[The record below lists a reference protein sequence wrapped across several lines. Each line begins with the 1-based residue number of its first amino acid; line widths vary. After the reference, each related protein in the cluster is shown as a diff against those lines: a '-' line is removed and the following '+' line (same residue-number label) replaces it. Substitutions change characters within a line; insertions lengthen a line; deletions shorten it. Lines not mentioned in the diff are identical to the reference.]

1 MAELKPSS
9 KGSKEKEWLKKVL
22 NIRMAI
28 IEVKPGET
36 EEEAWS
42 RHLTE
47 TPGDLYANIRVFN
60 RRPREAAPTVN

>member
-1 MAELKPSS
+1 MAKTYRP
-9 KGSKEKEWLKKVL
+9 KEKEWLNKIL

-28 IEVKPGET
+28 IEVRPGET

-47 TPGDLYANIRVFN
+47 CPQDLYANIRVFN
-60 RRPREAAPTVN
+60 RPPKGLAPNFS